1 MALILIVDDEY
12 FIREVAVSTVEEL
25 GYDVLSA
32 CDVDEA
38 MAYLRSNQKIDAL
51 ITDIRLKSALHGG
64 YEIAQD
70 AIKIRPSLRVL
81 YMTGSPLTDKMRDL
95 FVEGAHFLQ
104 KPYSPDHLRNSLE
117 KLFAA
122 QV

>member
-1 MALILIVDDEY
+1 VGLILIVDDEY

-38 MAYLRSNQKIDAL
+38 MSYLRSNRKIDAL

-70 AIKIRPSLRVL
+70 AVKIRPSLRVL
-81 YMTGSPLTDKMRDL
+81 YMTGSPITDEMRDL
-95 FVEGAHFLQ
+95 FVEGAHLLQ
-104 KPYSPDHLRNSLE
+104 KPYSPDQLRNSLE

-122 QV
+122 PV